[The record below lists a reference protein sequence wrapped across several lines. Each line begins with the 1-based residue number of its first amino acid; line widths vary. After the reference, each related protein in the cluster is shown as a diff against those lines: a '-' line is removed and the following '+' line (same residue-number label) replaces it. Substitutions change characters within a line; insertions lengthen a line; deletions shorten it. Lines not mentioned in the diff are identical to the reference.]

1 MAVRLTTD
9 IWVAA
14 HMRKAEVSGASA
26 YLRRRGA
33 VEAGAVILKVTR
45 TGLSFSDPACTLLTR
60 VSALDG
66 GVAWSW
72 LAGPELGFEAE
83 IDAKLEKQTRFDPDL
98 WIVEI
103 EDRDG
108 RHFLDDPIL

>member
-14 HMRKAEVSGASA
+14 HMRKV
-26 YLRRRGA
+26 A
-33 VEAGAVILKVTR
+33 V
-45 TGLSFSDPACTLLTR
+45 
-60 VSALDG
+60 
-66 GVAWSW
+66 
-72 LAGPELGFEAE
+72 
-83 IDAKLEKQTRFDPDL
+83 DPDL
-98 WIVEI
+98 WVVEI